1 MPGNQK
7 HQRGIE
13 MYGSISDWQALTLII
28 GSTILREKA
37 FALRSKEISIYKD
50 MEQFSCV
57 KEGNRCRNLR
67 IIVSSIWGS
76 SVSLR

>member
-1 MPGNQK
+1 MTHESVESEIFCDGS
-7 HQRGIE
+7 IE
-13 MYGSISDWQALTLII
+13 MGYF

-57 KEGNRCRNLR
+57 RKANRCRTLR
-67 IIVSSIWGS
+67 IIRQFAVRI
-76 SVSLR
+76 V